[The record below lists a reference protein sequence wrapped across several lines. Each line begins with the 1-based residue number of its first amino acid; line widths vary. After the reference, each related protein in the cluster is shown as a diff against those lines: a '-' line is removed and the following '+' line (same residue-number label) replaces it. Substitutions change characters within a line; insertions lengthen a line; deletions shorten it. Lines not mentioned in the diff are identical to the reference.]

1 MVSGRVYGAL
11 RRVMRILM
19 VASDGMEFRGMPR
32 RPDLHLAA
40 KGVGAKCA
48 AQAVDAALA
57 EFAAEAIISTGFC
70 GALEPA
76 MQIGDIVLGTEIL
89 NGSCRFPASLPQ
101 SRRSSHTGLIA
112 SIDHVAQSAAEKAQL
127 RATGAIA
134 VEMEAAGV
142 AERASAHNLPFYCVK
157 VVTDLAGEDMAN
169 DFNSALR
176 PDGHF
181 ATMDILR
188 SSLRQPLIRIPELLR
203 LRKRCARAALL
214 LGEFIADCRF

>member
-1 MVSGRVYGAL
+1 MNVGDVVVGTEVLSSTGRYPACL
-11 RRVMRILM
+11 
-19 VASDGMEFRGMPR
+19 PQCT
-32 RPDLHLAA
+32 AA
-40 KGVGAKCA
+40 HHKGV
-48 AQAVDAALA
+48 
-57 EFAAEAIISTGFC
+57 
-70 GALEPA
+70 
-76 MQIGDIVLGTEIL
+76 
-89 NGSCRFPASLPQ
+89 
-101 SRRSSHTGLIA
+101 IA
-112 SIDHVAQSAAEKAQL
+112 SIDHIARTAAEKAEL
-127 RATGAIA
+127 HATGAIA
-134 VEMEAAGV
+134 VEMEACGV
-142 AERASAHNLPFYCVK
+142 AARAAARNVPFYCIK

>member
-1 MVSGRVYGAL
+1 
-11 RRVMRILM
+11 M
-19 VASDGMEFRGMPR
+19 VAADAMEFRGMPR
-32 RPDLHLAA
+32 LPDWRMKAN
-40 KGVGAKCA
+40 GVGANHA
-48 AQAVDAALA
+48 AAAVDAALDESPA
-57 EFAAEAIISTGFC
+57 DAVISAGFC

-76 MQIGDIVLGTEIL
+76 MQVGDIVVGTEVL
-89 NGSCRFPASLPQ
+89 SGTRRFPARLPGCTAA
-101 SRRSSHTGLIA
+101 HHKGVVA
-112 SIDHVAQSAAEKAQL
+112 SIDHIARTAAEKTEL
-127 RATGAIA
+127 RASGAVA

-142 AERASAHNLPFYCVK
+142 AERAAARNVPFYCIK

-188 SSLRQPLIRIPELLR
+188 SSLRQPSIRIPELLR

>member
-1 MVSGRVYGAL
+1 MK
-11 RRVMRILM
+11 ILV
-19 VASDGMEFRGMPR
+19 VASDPMELRGIPQS
-32 RPDLHLAA
+32 PDFHLIAN
-40 KGVGAKCA
+40 GVGMKRA
-48 AQAVDAALA
+48 AAAVDKALA
-57 EFAAEAIISTGFC
+57 EFPIDAVISTGFC
-70 GALEPA
+70 GALDPA
-76 MQIGDIVLGTEIL
+76 LQVGDIVIGSEVVNGT
-89 NGSCRFPASLPQ
+89 RRYAASKP
-101 SRRSSHTGLIA
+101 RSDRPHHTGVVLSFGHI
-112 SIDHVAQSAAEKAQL
+112 VQTAAEKSRL

-142 AERASAHNLPFYCVK
+142 AERAAARNLPIYCIKAVS
-157 VVTDLAGEDMAN
+157 DLAGEDMAN

-188 SSLRQPLIRIPELLR
+188 SSLRQPLVRIPELLR

>member
-1 MVSGRVYGAL
+1 MRV
-11 RRVMRILM
+11 LM
-19 VASDGMEFRGMPR
+19 VAADIMEFRGMPR
-32 RPDLHLAA
+32 LPDFQLTAN
-40 KGVGAKCA
+40 GAGANCA
-48 AQAVDAALA
+48 AAAVDAALQD
-57 EFAAEAIISTGFC
+57 FPAEAVISTGFC
-70 GALEPA
+70 GALDPA
-76 MQIGDIVLGTEIL
+76 MEIGDIVVCTEVLSGTRRL
-89 NGSCRFPASLPQ
+89 PALAP
-101 SRRSSHTGLIA
+101 RCNKAHHAGGVI
-112 SIDHVAQSAAEKAQL
+112 SIDCVAQSAAEKARL

-142 AERASAHNLPFYCVK
+142 AERAAALNLPFYCVK

-181 ATMDILR
+181 ATMVILS
-188 SSLRQPLIRIPELLR
+188 SSLKKPFVRIPELLR